1 MARPTK
7 AEIEAKK
14 ALANKGKSPDFTEVD
29 IDKLDEALSIDAEK
43 ASGFQMD
50 DEVLVEDN
58 EIIPEPTYPNE
69 YVQNNDVVNNEQTHK
84 FEMPPS
90 ETDTVSQ
97 NDDIPD
103 DSSSKAYDIP
113 DENYNPLEEKIKERD
128 YTHFAKPN
136 TQNVDSNN
144 VIQPEPIIPE
154 PVNVIP
160 PIDDAVIEDGKSNN
174 TEKPTEP
181 SVPKRPSINPDLQ
194 DLTPSQKRKAAEVSA
209 DAILLAY
216 GQFAPMPFKMVSTY
230 QIKPAKIENLHYKGD
245 LNKDMVVDHNS
256 GMTLIDYC
264 EGKTNAIE
272 GIFDITQKMKEDIK
286 TPLVEVL
293 LENNF
298 ALTPTQQLIAVVG
311 MQLGEMGIK
320 AFSIMMETKND
331 MKEFKRMH
339 KENREDAQMLAKSM
353 EMSNKKQ
360 EVKEQPIMEYR
371 TEPVVEYRTATSKQ
385 KEEVYEPTEDVSND
399 IPSEKTKKVN
409 DYLGNDSSI
418 TIEEVP
424 NN

>member
-14 ALANKGKSPDFTEVD
+14 TLANKGKSPDFTEVD

-50 DEVLVEDN
+50 EEVLVEDN
-58 EIIPEPTYPNE
+58 EVIPEPTYPND
-69 YVQNNDVVNNEQTHK
+69 YVHPNDTVSNEQTHK

-90 ETDTVSQ
+90 ETDTASQ

-144 VIQPEPIIPE
+144 VVQPEPIIPE

-160 PIDDAVIEDGKSNN
+160 PIDDAVIDVVNKSNDAGSPK
-174 TEKPTEP
+174 EPTA
-181 SVPKRPSINPDLQ
+181 PKKEVINPNLQ
-194 DLTPSQKRKAAEVSA
+194 DLSPAQKKKAAEQSA

-216 GQFAPMPFKMVSTY
+216 GNLVPIPFKKMSSFNMG
-230 QIKPAKIENLHYKGD
+230 KIQNMALKGELD
-245 LNKDMVVDHNS
+245 LNLVLMEDGTTVK
-256 GMTLIDYC
+256 TYC
-264 EGKTNAIE
+264 EGVNEVVDKTFE
-272 GIFDITQKMKEDIK
+272 ITPEMKEDIRP
-286 TPLVEVL
+286 PLIEVL
-293 LENNF
+293 LENNL
-298 ALTPTQQLIAVVG
+298 ALTPTQRLIMAVGQQVVTMG
-311 MQLGEMGIK
+311 LTAFQFMQQNKGALQQFK
-320 AFSIMMETKND
+320 AFHN
-331 MKEFKRMH
+331 
-339 KENREDAQMLAKSM
+339 EN
-353 EMSNKKQ
+353 
-360 EVKEQPIMEYR
+360 KEQSRAIAKANEVVNQKVEVRETPVTEYR
-371 TEPVVEYRTATSKQ
+371 TSPVTEYRTATPKQ

-418 TIEEVP
+418 TIDEVP